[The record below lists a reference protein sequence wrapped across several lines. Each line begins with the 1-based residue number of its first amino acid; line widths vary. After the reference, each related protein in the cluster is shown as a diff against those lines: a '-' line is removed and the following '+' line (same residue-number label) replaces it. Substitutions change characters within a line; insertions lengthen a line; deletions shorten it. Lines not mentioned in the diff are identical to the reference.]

1 MENTVQLKKEEML
14 QYKFDLKGSTYHG
27 RRTKGVVTSKTDRKD
42 LDFLEL
48 KNNKLSAKYLEIASI
63 NQHLIN
69 ILERD
74 IQFLRRHGLID
85 YSLLLAFEL
94 STNRYEPEKLVEKRI
109 QQNLKQA
116 TVTAIKFKDMTRL
129 QNLSKITDMSL
140 NLLKR
145 EKRVK

>member
-14 QYKFDLKGSTYHG
+14 QYKFDLKGSTYNG

-42 LDFLEL
+42 LDFLDL
-48 KNNKLSAKYLEIASI
+48 KNDKLSAKNLEIASI

-69 ILERD
+69 ILNRD
-74 IQFLRRHGLID
+74 IQFLRRHSLID

-129 QNLSKITDMSL
+129 QNLSKITEMSL